1 MALNLWTGHGI
12 WQGWSIRKHY
22 EKCKFG
28 ESVLV
33 DPNGNAYYP
42 DDIISLKDDN
52 VNFDICESK
61 RSGEQEILGSREQS
75 NKKSKRV

>member
-33 DPNGNAYYP
+33 DPDGNAYYP
-42 DDIISLKDDN
+42 DDIISRKDDN
-52 VNFDICESK
+52 VKLDACESK
-61 RSGEQEILGSREQS
+61 RSEEQEILRSIEQ
-75 NKKSKRV
+75 NNTKSKRA